1 MRFTHIKL
9 TNWKNFR
16 SAEVSL
22 PQRAFLIGPNASGKS
37 NFLDAFRFLRD
48 LALPSGG
55 LQHACDQRGGVTK
68 IRSLAARNPSH
79 LEIDINL
86 IGNDQEQWRYLLQF
100 SQETRFPRPGMA
112 LIKQEKVM
120 LNGEI
125 LLSRPNKQDELDEAL
140 LSQTA
145 LEQTSMNRAFR
156 ALSEY
161 FANITY
167 LHLVPQMIRDTSGW
181 SRDSH
186 LTDIY
191 GGRFLEMINKTPE
204 KTRNRRLKRI
214 EDVLKLAVP
223 QLSALNLKLD
233 ERGTPHL
240 EATYEHWRPNAGRQN
255 ESQFSDGT
263 IRLIGLLWVLQEG
276 SGLLLLEEPELSL
289 HQGIVRRLAPFIA
302 RMQIR
307 QKGDSRQAF
316 ISTHSV
322 DLLSD
327 EGIGPGELLVFS
339 PEKQGTVIQSGLEID
354 TIRQMMETGLLASEV
369 ALPYTD
375 RESFQQ
381 LGLFDL

>member
-16 SAEVSL
+16 SAEVNL

-48 LALPSGG
+48 LALPGGG
-55 LQHACDQRGGVTK
+55 LQRACEERGGVGK
-68 IRSLAARNPSH
+68 IRSLAAQGQQRSV
-79 LEIDINL
+79 EIDLEL
-86 IGNDQEQWRYLLQF
+86 IGDDEEKWRYVLQF
-100 SQETRFPRPGMA
+100 SHETQFPRLGPA
-112 LIKQEKVM
+112 IITQEIVTR
-120 LNGEI
+120 NGEI
-125 LLSRPNKQDELDEAL
+125 LLSRPNEQDKNDEAL

-156 ALSEY
+156 DLSDH

-167 LHLVPQMIRDTSGW
+167 LHLVPQMIRDASGW
-181 SRDSH
+181 SRESQ

-191 GGRFLEMINKTPE
+191 GGRFLEMIAKTP
-204 KTRNRRLKRI
+204 KGVRNSRLKRI
-214 EDVLKLAVP
+214 EEVLKHVIP
-223 QLSALNLKLD
+223 QLRELSLKPD
-233 ERGTPHL
+233 ERGIPHL
-240 EATYEHWRPNAGRQN
+240 EAIYEHWRPNAGRQN

-307 QKGDSRQAF
+307 PKGDPRQAF

-327 EGIGPGELLVFS
+327 EAIGPGELLVFS
-339 PEKQGTVIQSGLEID
+339 PEKQGTVIRSGLQID
-354 TIRQMMETGLLASEV
+354 TIRQLMETGLLASEV

-375 RESFQQ
+375 RESFQR
-381 LGLFDL
+381 LSL